1 MNLIILVDQSSTA
14 SQNIW
19 TNDLEDGM
27 TTLSMTFDLVDDD
40 DNRKE
45 AGEEGEEEKSPDK
58 IVDPRIA
65 NRSPRKRAAQIA
77 AEDLQIINLTIQGF
91 GDKEIMQKL
100 GLTEANYRYRL
111 NRIQA
116 KDMERVLSER
126 TPQAQAFIYQRTL
139 EKLSD
144 MELNATLFS
153 IIIDNKR

>member
-1 MNLIILVDQSSTA
+1 
-14 SQNIW
+14 
-19 TNDLEDGM
+19 
-27 TTLSMTFDLVDDD
+27 
-40 DNRKE
+40 
-45 AGEEGEEEKSPDK
+45 
-58 IVDPRIA
+58 
-65 NRSPRKRAAQIA
+65 
-77 AEDLQIINLTIQGF
+77 
-91 GDKEIMQKL
+91 MQKL